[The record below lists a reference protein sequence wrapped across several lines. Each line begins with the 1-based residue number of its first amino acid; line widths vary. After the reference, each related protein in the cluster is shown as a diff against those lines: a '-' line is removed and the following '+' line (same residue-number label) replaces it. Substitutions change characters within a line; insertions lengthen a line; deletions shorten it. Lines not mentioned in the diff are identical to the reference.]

1 MLYEI
6 ESVFIGEKEFQICC
20 KDPIRAV
27 NPMRYELF
35 ISLRQIR
42 ARKFQTILSVG
53 AIALAVMVLTVSQAL
68 MVGFTDEL
76 YNTSVNK
83 LPHVSVSPQEGED
96 YIYLY
101 KTLIADISK
110 IEGVTAVSPFLTGKA
125 SFRFK
130 ANSRNA
136 ELKGVVPSQEN
147 EISSIEA
154 DMIEGD
160 FKELEF
166 SRNTIVIG
174 SKLADK
180 LEVNVG
186 DSVEVSFPNARP
198 LSLKV
203 VGIFHTGSPLD
214 ESLTYTSLGTAQ
226 EFYDVSDVING
237 ISVRLEDFNSDR
249 EIAAEIEKTGY
260 EAKGWTETNPAILRT
275 IAIESTS
282 NNVILGLIV
291 IIASFGV
298 VSTLNLSVI
307 GATSQIGMLRAM
319 GATVSSIKIIFVL
332 QSGILGLLGALAG
345 TLTGVVISMAIGQYE
360 IPGASSEL
368 YGGLTTIP
376 IVVRIGDILFIIVA
390 VFLLNLIAGIYP
402 AQQAAKLD
410 PVKAISS
417 R

>member
-1 MLYEI
+1 
-6 ESVFIGEKEFQICC
+6 
-20 KDPIRAV
+20 
-27 NPMRYELF
+27 MRYELF

-42 ARKFQTILSVG
+42 ERRFQTILSVG

-68 MVGFTDEL
+68 MVGFTGEL
-76 YNTSVNK
+76 YSTTVNK

-101 KTLIADISK
+101 RTLVDEIGK
-110 IEGVTAVSPFLTGKA
+110 IEGVSAISPFLTGEA

-130 ANSRNA
+130 TNSLNA
-136 ELKGVVPSQEN
+136 ELKGVLPSQEN
-147 EISSIEA
+147 SISAIEA
-154 DMIEGD
+154 DMVEGD
-160 FKELEF
+160 FRELEY
-166 SRNTIVIG
+166 SRNTVVIG

-180 LEVNVG
+180 LEVNIG
-186 DSVEVSFPNARP
+186 DSLDVSFPNANP
-198 LSLKV
+198 LSLRV

-214 ESLTYTSLGTAQ
+214 ESLTYTSLDTAQ
-226 EFYDVSDVING
+226 EFYNVPDVING
-237 ISVRLEDFNSDR
+237 LSVRLEDFNRDR
-249 EIAAEIEKTGY
+249 EVAAEIEKTGY
-260 EAKGWTETNPAILRT
+260 EARGWTETNPEILRT

-282 NNVILGLIV
+282 NSVVLGLIV
-291 IIASFGV
+291 VIASFGV
-298 VSTLNLSVI
+298 VSTLNLTVI
-307 GATSQIGMLRAM
+307 GATRQIGMLRAM
-319 GATVSSIKIIFVL
+319 GATVSSIRKIFLL
-332 QSGILGLLGALAG
+332 QSGILGLLGALVG
-345 TLTGVVISMAIGQYE
+345 TLTGVAIALAIGQYE

-376 IVVRIGDILFIIVA
+376 IIVRVRDILFIIVA

>member
-1 MLYEI
+1 
-6 ESVFIGEKEFQICC
+6 
-20 KDPIRAV
+20 
-27 NPMRYELF
+27 MRYELF

-68 MVGFTDEL
+68 MVGFTGEL
-76 YNTSVNK
+76 YDTTLNK

-101 KTLIADISK
+101 KTLTDEIGK
-110 IEGVTAVSPFLTGKA
+110 IEGISAVSPFLTGKA

-130 ANSRNA
+130 TNSLNA
-136 ELKGVVPSQEN
+136 ELKGVIPSQEN
-147 EISSIEA
+147 NISAIEA
-154 DMIEGD
+154 DMVEGD
-160 FKELEF
+160 FRELEY
-166 SRNTIVIG
+166 SRNTVVIG

-180 LEVNVG
+180 LEVNLG
-186 DSVEVSFPNARP
+186 DFVDVSFPNANP
-198 LSLKV
+198 LPLRV
-203 VGIFHTGSPLD
+203 VGIFHTGSALD
-214 ESLTYTSLGTAQ
+214 ESLTYTSLDTAQ
-226 EFYDVSDVING
+226 EFYNVPDVING
-237 ISVRLEDFNSDR
+237 LSVRLEDFNRDR
-249 EIAAEIEKTGY
+249 EVAGEIEKTGY
-260 EAKGWTETNPAILRT
+260 KARGWTETNPEILQT

-282 NNVILGLIV
+282 NNVVLGLIV
-291 IIASFGV
+291 VIASFGV

-319 GATVSSIKIIFVL
+319 GATISSIRTIFIL
-332 QSGILGLLGALAG
+332 QSGILGLLGALIG
-345 TLTGVVISMAIGQYE
+345 TLTGVTISLLVGQYE
-360 IPGASSEL
+360 MPASSSEL

-376 IVVRIGDILFIIVA
+376 IIVRIGDILVIIIA

-417 R
+417 K

>member
-1 MLYEI
+1 
-6 ESVFIGEKEFQICC
+6 
-20 KDPIRAV
+20 
-27 NPMRYELF
+27 MRYELF

-42 ARKFQTILSVG
+42 ARRFQTILSVG
-53 AIALAVMVLTVSQAL
+53 AIALAVMVLTVSQAV
-68 MVGFTDEL
+68 MVGFTGEL
-76 YNTSVNK
+76 YDTTVNS

-101 KTLIADISK
+101 RTLVDEIGK
-110 IEGVTAVSPFLTGKA
+110 IEGVSAISPFLTGEA

-130 ANSRNA
+130 TNSLNA
-136 ELKGVVPSQEN
+136 ELRGVLPLQEN
-147 EISSIEA
+147 NISNIEA
-154 DMIEGD
+154 DMVEGD
-160 FKELEF
+160 FRELEY
-166 SRNTIVIG
+166 SSNTVVIG
-174 SKLADK
+174 STMADK
-180 LEVNVG
+180 LEVNLG
-186 DSVEVSFPNARP
+186 DSIDVSFPNANS
-198 LSLKV
+198 LSLRV

-214 ESLTYTSLGTAQ
+214 ESLTYTSLDTAQ
-226 EFYDVSDVING
+226 QFYDVPDVING
-237 ISVRLEDFNSDR
+237 LSVRLQDFDRDR
-249 EIAAEIEKTGY
+249 EVAAEIEKTGY
-260 EAKGWTETNPAILRT
+260 EARGWTETNPEILRT

-282 NNVILGLIV
+282 NTVVLGLIV

-307 GATSQIGMLRAM
+307 GATRQIGMLRAM
-319 GATVSSIKIIFVL
+319 GATVSAIRTIFIL
-332 QSGILGLLGALAG
+332 QSGILGLLGGLVGTLAG
-345 TLTGVVISMAIGQYE
+345 VAIALAIGQYE

-376 IVVRIGDILFIIVA
+376 IVVRFRDILFIIVA